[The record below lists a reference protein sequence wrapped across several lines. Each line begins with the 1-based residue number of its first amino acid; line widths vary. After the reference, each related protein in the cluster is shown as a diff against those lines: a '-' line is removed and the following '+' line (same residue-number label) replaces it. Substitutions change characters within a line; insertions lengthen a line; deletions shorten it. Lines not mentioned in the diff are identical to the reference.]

1 MFETTSLYNSIF
13 VLQKNSF
20 CRAFS
25 IIILELLLLKQYQR
39 SIIAYLLHNLV
50 CDQLISRVFS
60 RKCWI
65 NMCQM
70 ITKKLR
76 LINFLFTQ
84 SIRIYQTA
92 WRF

>member
-50 CDQLISRVFS
+50 CDQISTYLSRLFS
-60 RKCWI
+60 KVLDKYVP
-65 NMCQM
+65 NDN
-70 ITKKLR
+70 KKTTL
-76 LINFLFTQ
+76 N
-84 SIRIYQTA
+84 
-92 WRF
+92 